1 MKRKRNG
8 ERKSEVQVF
17 GYLLL
22 PFVKACA
29 TTGAANEII
38 TEKREIKGEKG
49 INETHN
55 QNSVVLCGMLNSDI
69 KVREE
74 MR

>member
-1 MKRKRNG
+1 MVWLSCSANRQSLVRLRLG
-8 ERKSEVQVF
+8 RQTKSSQ
-17 GYLLL
+17 
-22 PFVKACA
+22 K
-29 TTGAANEII
+29 
-38 TEKREIKGEKG
+38 KREIKGEKG

-55 QNSVVLCGMLNSDI
+55 QNSVVLCGMFNSDI

>member
-1 MKRKRNG
+1 MQYGLAKLLCQSS
-8 ERKSEVQVF
+8 KSC
-17 GYLLL
+17 
-22 PFVKACA
+22 KT

-74 MR
+74 MK